1 MKPFISIDIT
11 ENKKNDKINGEEFVV
26 KTVSQMQKQFFENA
40 QEDALGLVEEAKMP
54 LLLRIIQGGC
64 GIVSL
69 MIVAGI
75 VKAWAPEDGLT
86 IAQCY
91 QNAPALFWI
100 AGACLVVWAIL
111 KFLSTKKQ
119 KETLETDMSE
129 NTIRTLDTISKNI
142 YAELDVPE
150 NALAVDILG
159 FTYKMKDGEPKAK
172 ETGLNITPYLNIEF
186 KAFTEENNLILAD
199 LENKYS
205 IPLSSLRSIH
215 TVRKSIRMPSWN
227 KDEPHNKG
235 KYKEYKL
242 NADDYGCI
250 HVKPYHILE
259 FSHNGEN
266 WGIYFPSYEL
276 SVFEELTGLKA
287 E

>member
-26 KTVSQMQKQFFENA
+26 KTVSQIQKQSFENA
-40 QEDALGLVEEAKMP
+40 QEDALDLVEESKMP
-54 LLLRIIQGGC
+54 LPLRIIQGGC
-64 GIVSL
+64 GIIGVI
-69 MIVAGI
+69 IVAGI
-75 VKAWAPEDGLT
+75 ARAWSSDLSL
-86 IAQCY
+86 AQCY

-100 AGACLVVWAIL
+100 AGACLVIWAIL
-111 KFLSTKKQ
+111 KLLSTKKQ
-119 KETLETDMSE
+119 KETLETDAGE

-142 YAELDVPE
+142 YAELDVPD

-205 IPLSSLRSIH
+205 IPLSSLQSIH
-215 TVRKSIRMPSWN
+215 TVRKNIRMPSWN